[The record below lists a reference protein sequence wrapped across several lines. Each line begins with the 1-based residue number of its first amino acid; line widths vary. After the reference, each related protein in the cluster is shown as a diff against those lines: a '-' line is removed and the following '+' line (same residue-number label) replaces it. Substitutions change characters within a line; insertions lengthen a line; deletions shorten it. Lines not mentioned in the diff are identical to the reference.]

1 MQRIVRVVSRVF
13 AGLIAVAVLLFG
25 LLVLAL
31 PRIVDTDAFQI
42 ALHDSAEAA
51 FGSSIEWQEFEIGLL
66 PLRVV
71 IDRPVFLAAVGNPED
86 ARLTAESVDLRLALF
101 PILRRRIQ
109 IDSLILHGVELVLTR
124 TPEGFLLPVAVL
136 SRDADE
142 TIPDESATSEQ
153 APDAGIGD
161 TSVRKIVI
169 SKSRVVIRDRTLSPA
184 VEWRFEDLELR
195 ASEAADGVEGRTLA
209 IELTTNL
216 RSGPTDVGHIKV
228 TGSLD
233 PTGLYGLEFEIQDLL
248 LAEFQPYVSD
258 ATVAG
263 KLSGRISLEGA
274 TSMPS
279 EIVRLEVD
287 VDIDVEARLWRMPD
301 YVVEGPMHVSLEL
314 ESPFSDRPSGQI
326 TVDLTAARLE
336 VPPHF
341 AKPPGMRVELTT
353 RFESEESGEIV
364 FESQIRFR
372 NVDEILLQGAIGD
385 STSVSLTT
393 PSFDLDGWSDVLPAL
408 DPYQLDGRIRLQ
420 GIGFE
425 RIEGSPHQLDGR
437 IEFESVGLRVPGSG
451 RLRIHGA
458 ILGDGTRIRTEA
470 LRVLVGGT
478 TVGVDGWVEDLW
490 NEARFQLALKS
501 IGDSDANDLLSA
513 MTSTRDTLY
522 GNLEF
527 TGEFSGIASS
537 QTEFY
542 DALEGRLEISVGAAH
557 GGRLRGVSILQTLL
571 DQNPLLGG
579 AMRLGRSDRDRRSV
593 DEYLGENFEIIEGD
607 FEIGRGVV
615 NAKTL
620 RLAYEVYEVKLSGPI
635 RLRDLSIDMSGE
647 VLLEWDLVSALIGL
661 SGMDQ
666 ADRKPI
672 RIPLA
677 RVTNTLAEPHI
688 ELTKDTLLALPNL
701 LFRAIGIDTLGSGVA
716 EAFGRL
722 LGGGEK

>member
-51 FGSSIEWQEFEIGLL
+51 FGSSVEWQEFEIGLL

-86 ARLTAESVDLRLALF
+86 ARLTAESVDLRLALL

-109 IDSLILHGVELVLTR
+109 VDSLVLHGVELVLTR
-124 TPEGFLLPVAVL
+124 TPEGFLLPMTAL

-153 APDAGIGD
+153 APDAGAGD
-161 TSVRKIVI
+161 PSIRKIVI

-195 ASEAADGVEGRTLA
+195 ASVAAGGVEGRTLA

-216 RSGPTDVGHIKV
+216 RSGPTEVGHIKV

-279 EIVRLEVD
+279 EIVRLEVE
-287 VDIDVEARLWRMPD
+287 VDVEARLLRMPD

-326 TVDLTAARLE
+326 SVDLRAARLE

-341 AKPPGMRVELTT
+341 AKPAGMRAEWTT

-393 PSFDLDGWSDVLPAL
+393 PSFDLEGWSDVLPAL

-425 RIEGSPHQLDGR
+425 PIKGSQHQLHGR

-451 RLRIHGA
+451 RLRIDGA

-571 DQNPLLGG
+571 DQIPLLGG

-701 LFRAIGIDTLGSGVA
+701 LFRAIAIDSLGSRVA
-716 EAFGRL
+716 EAFGHL